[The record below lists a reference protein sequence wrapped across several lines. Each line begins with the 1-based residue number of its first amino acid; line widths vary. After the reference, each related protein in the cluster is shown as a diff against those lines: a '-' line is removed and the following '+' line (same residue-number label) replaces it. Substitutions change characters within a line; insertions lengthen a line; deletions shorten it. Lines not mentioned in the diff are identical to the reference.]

1 MTRKAAV
8 FDLDGTLLDTLDD
21 ISHCMNQTLTHF
33 GLDTHSPEEYKL
45 MVGTGAFDLVRKA
58 VLTST
63 PETDEDT
70 VRRILDYYTALLSDT
85 HSRGGSLPYPGIMR
99 ALERLTARGIVL
111 CVLSNKPDEA
121 VRSAVSR
128 SLPGVSFARVR
139 GQVEGVPRK
148 PNPYA
153 LNAMLSELGLEKNQT
168 VYFGD
173 SGVDMQTAKNCG
185 LYAVGVLWGYR
196 DKAELLR
203 DGADTLIEK
212 AQDITSFFK

>member
-21 ISHCMNQTLTHF
+21 ISRCMNQALTRF
-33 GLDTHSPEEYKL
+33 GLDTHSPDEYKL
-45 MVGTGAFDLVRKA
+45 MVGTGAYDLVRKA
-58 VLTST
+58 VLAST
-63 PETDEDT
+63 PNTDEET
-70 VRRILDYYTALLSDT
+70 VRRILDYYTALLSDA
-85 HSRGGSLPYPGIMR
+85 HSKGGSIPYPGIISV
-99 ALERLTARGIVL
+99 LERLKALGITL

-128 SLPGVSFARVR
+128 SLPGIYFARVR
-139 GQVEGVPRK
+139 GQLEGVPRK
-148 PNPYA
+148 PDPYA
-153 LNAMLSELGLEKNQT
+153 LNAMLSELGLAKDKT
-168 VYFGD
+168 IYFGD

-196 DKAELLR
+196 DKAELMR

-212 AQDITSFFK
+212 AEDITGFFE